1 MLGKILPDCHSP
13 EKRSVEPVEG
23 GEMTAQKRLPVLW
36 KLSWPAIVE
45 QLLSMLVSYADTAMV
60 GALGARATAA
70 VSVVSSSIW
79 TVGGILAGIGVGYS
93 VQVANAVGAQD
104 EVRVRRIVRQG
115 ALAALVVGLL
125 VLSAMQLMATAI
137 PRWLGAEPEVY
148 PLAVS
153 YLRWVTLGLPFSTA
167 LAIFSAILRCTGD
180 TRTPLMLNGL
190 ANMVNI
196 VLNFFL
202 IYPTR
207 QWGGLTIPG
216 AGLGVAGAA
225 IGTAASVALAGC
237 LIVRHTFFRRGHP
250 MSLGPEEGYRPD
262 REIIGTALRLGLPYI
277 GERMT
282 VNLGQILMTGLVAH
296 VGTVAL
302 AANHIAVTVE
312 GLCYLPAFGVSF
324 AATALVGQAVGAD
337 SRENARAYG
346 ALSGWLGWW
355 MSVGTGAMLFVAAP
369 WLAGLFSPD
378 GAVVAETVKVLRI
391 VAFAEPCFGL
401 SIVLSGALR
410 GANDVRFPML
420 CSLGSMWGIRIVAA
434 NLLVYRFG
442 WGLEAIWLSMSA
454 DLVLRGILCALRWRS
469 PRWERLSGLSERG

>member
-1 MLGKILPDCHSP
+1 MLGEILRP
-13 EKRSVEPVEG
+13 EEKGSEPVEMEA
-23 GEMTAQKRLPVLW
+23 GEREKRLSVLW

-45 QLLSMLVSYADTAMV
+45 QMLSMLVSYADTAMV
-60 GALGARATAA
+60 GALGAEATAA
-70 VSVVSSSIW
+70 VAVVSSSIW
-79 TVGGILAGIGVGYS
+79 TVGGILASLGVGYS

-104 EVRVRRIVRQG
+104 EARVRRIIRQG
-115 ALAALVVGLL
+115 ALAAVVVGLL
-125 VLSAMQLMATAI
+125 VLCVMQLLASSI

-190 ANMVNI
+190 SNVVNI
-196 VLNFFL
+196 GLNFLL

-207 QWGGLTIPG
+207 SWYGLTIPG
-216 AGLGVAGAA
+216 AGLGVSGAA

-237 LIVRHTFFRRGHP
+237 LMIRHTFFRRGHP
-250 MSLGPEEGYRPD
+250 MSLGPEERYRPD
-262 REIIGTALRLGLPYI
+262 GEIIRTAIGLGLPCMW
-277 GERMT
+277 ERMT
-282 VNLGQILMTGLVAH
+282 INLGQILMTGLVAH

-312 GLCYLPAFGVSF
+312 GICYLPAFGVSF
-324 AATALVGQAVGAD
+324 AATALVGQAVGAG

-346 ALSGWLGWW
+346 VLSGWLGLW
-355 MSVGTGAMLFVAAP
+355 MSVGTGGLLFLLAP

-410 GANDVRFPML
+410 GASDVRFPMV
-420 CSLGSMWGIRIVAA
+420 CSLGSMWGVRMVAA
-434 NLLVYRFG
+434 NVLVYQFG
-442 WGLEAIWLSMSA
+442 WGLEAIWLSMAA
-454 DLVLRGILCALRWRS
+454 DLVLRGILCTLRWHS
-469 PRWERLSGLSERG
+469 PRWERLAGL